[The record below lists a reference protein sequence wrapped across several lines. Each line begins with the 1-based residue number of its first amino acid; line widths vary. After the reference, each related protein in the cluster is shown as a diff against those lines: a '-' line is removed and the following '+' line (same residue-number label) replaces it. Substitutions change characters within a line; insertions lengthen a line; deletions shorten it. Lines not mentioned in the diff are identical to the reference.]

1 MRRHDTDSVVV
12 LDAMRAHVSDSDV
25 QSVIFGTM
33 KAMAHKIGLKI
44 TDKQLAAVVPNVGSL
59 KNWEFSLAGGS
70 LAQAISEIAN
80 DAQRMNQKYS

>member
-1 MRRHDTDSVVV
+1 MKRSKDIIAASSLAAAR
-12 LDAMRAHVSDSDV
+12 VSDLDV

-70 LAQAISEIAN
+70 LAQVISEIAN

>member
-1 MRRHDTDSVVV
+1 MKRSKDIIAASSLAAAR
-12 LDAMRAHVSDSDV
+12 VSDSDV

-70 LAQAISEIAN
+70 LAQVISEIAN

>member
-1 MRRHDTDSVVV
+1 MKRSKDIIAASSLAAAR
-12 LDAMRAHVSDSDV
+12 VSDLDV

-44 TDKQLAAVVPNVGSL
+44 TDKQLAAVISNVGSL